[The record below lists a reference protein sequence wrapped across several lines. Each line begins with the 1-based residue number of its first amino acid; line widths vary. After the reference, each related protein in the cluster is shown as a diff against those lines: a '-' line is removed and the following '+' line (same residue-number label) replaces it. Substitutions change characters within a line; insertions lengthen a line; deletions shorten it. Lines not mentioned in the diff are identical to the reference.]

1 MVLKLDKKKK
11 RMRIFTCSLISHV
24 YGDSIHYIMYL
35 CTVNEILPA
44 AQLHFRGRNVCGAFP
59 GRRDNAVFTGRDG
72 PRLLGGGWGS
82 PRDRRRKK
90 KKKKNYTKG
99 GGGGGGGE
107 NSIIGWSGGP
117 EVLLR
122 DVTGHEIR
130 HHVTGAL
137 L

>member
-1 MVLKLDKKKK
+1 
-11 RMRIFTCSLISHV
+11 V
-24 YGDSIHYIMYL
+24 YGDSTLFIL
-35 CTVNEILPA
+35 CTHNEILPA
-44 AQLHFRGRNVCGAFP
+44 AQLHFRGRNVRGAFP

-82 PRDRRRKK
+82 AKEEKRR
-90 KKKKNYTKG
+90 KNYTE

-107 NSIIGWSGGP
+107 NSIIGWSWGP

>member
-1 MVLKLDKKKK
+1 VGL
-11 RMRIFTCSLISHV
+11 
-24 YGDSIHYIMYL
+24 
-35 CTVNEILPA
+35 
-44 AQLHFRGRNVCGAFP
+44 AQRP
-59 GRRDNAVFTGRDG
+59 EE
-72 PRLLGGGWGS
+72 
-82 PRDRRRKK
+82 
-90 KKKKNYTKG
+90 KKNYTKGGG

-117 EVLLR
+117 EVLLP